1 MERLIPDQIEVL
13 LRIRNQIKDAWR
25 PCQTVCY
32 GVDCG
37 YCPLRCLSCEGGRK
51 DACVRVISKYWS
63 EIFATE
69 EFNL

>member
-1 MERLIPDQIEVL
+1 MERLTPDKIEVL

-25 PCQTVCY
+25 PDQTVCY
-32 GVDCG
+32 GVACG
-37 YCPLRCLSCEGGRK
+37 HCPLCYLPCDGGRK
-51 DACVRVISKYWS
+51 DTCEREIRMHWT